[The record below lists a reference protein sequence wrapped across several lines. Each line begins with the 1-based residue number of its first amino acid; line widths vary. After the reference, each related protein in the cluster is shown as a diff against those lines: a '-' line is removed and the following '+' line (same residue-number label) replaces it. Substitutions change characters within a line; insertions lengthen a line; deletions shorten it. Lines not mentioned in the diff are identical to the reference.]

1 MVINEWMDLFSGIAV
16 IPGALAEPNDIK
28 MAIVVMYGGVIGA
41 VFTMLKHISGDVC
54 AFFFH

>member
-1 MVINEWMDLFSGIAV
+1 MDGSFSGIAV